1 VKLKREEDVMNEIK
15 LFENTKVEII
25 TDNNGEPLFE
35 LYSTG
40 MALGQVK
47 KNSKGIEYPRKDRI
61 DENVKNAEIKPCV
74 HNGHKYISESQLYDF
89 MLEAKTDKVKPFRKW
104 LVNEVLPSI
113 RKTGGYSI
121 QQKQD
126 SYMIENPADRA
137 RRWAEEYEE
146 KLTLQTQLIEQKPL
160 VEFAD
165 HVSNASNLIDIGRLA
180 KLVNDEHIPIGRNK
194 LFEWLRNNK
203 YLRNNNEPYQQYV
216 DNGVFK
222 VKEYTYTTPYGDK
235 VGTKVYVTGKGQ
247 IYIVE
252 KLRKLYAA

>member
-1 VKLKREEDVMNEIK
+1 MNEIK
-15 LFENTKVEII
+15 LFESTKVEII
-25 TDNNGEPLFE
+25 TDDNGEPLFE

-40 MALGQVK
+40 MALGQAK
-47 KNSKGIEYPRKDRI
+47 IAKGKYYPRKDRI
-61 DENVKNAEIKPCV
+61 DENVKSAEITLV
-74 HNGHKYISESQLYDF
+74 VRNGQLYLTESQLYDF

-252 KLRKLYAA
+252 KLRKLYTA

>member
-1 VKLKREEDVMNEIK
+1 MNEIK
-15 LFENTKVEII
+15 VFENTNVEII
-25 TDNNGEPLFE
+25 ADDNDEPLFE

-40 MALGQVK
+40 MALGQVVRAKGKEYASK
-47 KNSKGIEYPRKDRI
+47 KRI
-61 DENVKNAEIKPCV
+61 DENVKNAEITLVLRNAKL
-74 HNGHKYISESQLYDF
+74 YISESQLYDL
-89 MLEAKTDKVKPFRKW
+89 MLEMKTDKVKPFRKW

-113 RKTGGYSI
+113 RKTGSYSI

-146 KLTLQTQLIEQKPL
+146 KLTLQTQLVEQKPL

-180 KLVNDEHIPIGRNK
+180 KLANDEHIPIGRNK
-194 LFEWLRNNK
+194 LFDWLRNNK
-203 YLRNNNEPYQQYV
+203 YLRYNNEPYQQYI

-247 IYIVE
+247 IYIIE